1 MENNTEKICF
11 KCQKL
16 LPISE
21 FYKHK
26 QLKDGHLNKCK
37 ICTKKDSIDRE
48 KKLRKDPNWVLEER
62 ARARER
68 YHKTEVKM
76 YQKTSKN
83 KKREYINTYR
93 QKYPEKYLAQKYT
106 EIYLTKLSDKNL
118 HHWSYNQEDWLDI
131 IEMEVKNHHFI
142 HRYIIYDQERM
153 MYRTLEGVLLNTKE
167 KHIEYYEL
175 CKTKYQF

>member
-1 MENNTEKICF
+1 MEDKKEKICF
-11 KCQKL
+11 KCEKL

-21 FYKHK
+21 FYEHK

-62 ARARER
+62 TRARER
-68 YHKTEVKM
+68 YNRTEIKM
-76 YQKTSKN
+76 YEKVSKS
-83 KKREYINTYR
+83 KKRDYIDTYR
-93 QKYPEKYLAQKYT
+93 KKFPEKILAQKYT
-106 EIYLTKLSDKNL
+106 EIYLTKTEGKNL

-131 IEMEVKNHHFI
+131 IELNVKDHYFL

-153 MYRTLEGVLLNTKE
+153 MYRNIEGILFR
-167 KHIEYYEL
+167 YER
-175 CKTKYQF
+175 KTCGIF